1 MARVLVIEDNADQR
15 ALVRFWLAAHGF
27 EVTEAGNGA
36 EGLAQQR
43 RQPSDVVVTDIFMPD
58 KDGIE
63 TINELKSE
71 FPRTGIIAVSGGG
84 SRTGAD
90 FLGVARQLGAEK
102 TLRKP
107 FDLDE
112 LLEAVRLIAGQAATT

>member
-27 EVTEAGNGA
+27 EVTEAANGA
-36 EGLAQQR
+36 EGIAQQR

-71 FPRTGIIAVSGGG
+71 FPRIGIIAVSGGG
-84 SRTGAD
+84 SRTGSD
-90 FLGVARQLGAEK
+90 FLGVARQLGAAK

-112 LLEAVRLIAGQAATT
+112 LLEAVRRIAGQTATT

>member
-15 ALVRFWLAAHGF
+15 AIVRLWLASHGY
-27 EVTEAGNGA
+27 EVSEAADGA
-36 EGLAQQR
+36 QGLAEQR
-43 RQPSDVVVTDIFMPD
+43 RRPSDVVVTDIFMPD

-63 TINELKSE
+63 TIHEIRAE
-71 FPRTGIIAVSGGG
+71 FPQARIIAVSGAV

-90 FLGVARQLGAEK
+90 FLGVASTLGADR

-107 FDLDE
+107 FDLEE
-112 LLEAVRLIAGQAATT
+112 LLGAVRELAPAS